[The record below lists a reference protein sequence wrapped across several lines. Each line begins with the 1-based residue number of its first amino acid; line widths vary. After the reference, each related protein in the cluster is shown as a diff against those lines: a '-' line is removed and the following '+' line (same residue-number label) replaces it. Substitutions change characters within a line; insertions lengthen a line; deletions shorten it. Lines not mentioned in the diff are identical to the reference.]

1 MESVI
6 TETRSSRLQFR
17 LLVAGSV
24 ILGSYWRFRFR
35 RPTCWR
41 FYAHDR
47 DGAMLEVKGQ
57 PFPLQAGVHYLIPP
71 GISFGVSTRGP
82 VRQVYIH
89 FETVGIGEETFAGA
103 WNAPIILPPDVS
115 RSNRVDAVGQELAP
129 DGAIIGTVAQWRLR
143 SILYDAFVD
152 IYDTFP
158 EPLKEDVPEP
168 KPDRS
173 PIRFAL
179 RYIRDFVGEPIDNAR
194 LARCCSMSESHFI
207 RCFQQYV
214 GQTPAQYLLAY
225 RLQIAAERL
234 ATTELSVDEIANQTG
249 FCHRAHFANAFKRAE
264 GMPPAA
270 FRRLRTEGTLPH
282 PL

>member
-6 TETRSSRLQFR
+6 TETASSRLQFR

-24 ILGSYWRFRFR
+24 ILGSYWRFRLKK
-35 RPTCWR
+35 PACWR

-57 PFPLQAGVHYLIPP
+57 PFLLRAGVHYLIPP
-71 GISFGVSTRGP
+71 GLSFGVNTRGP

-89 FETVGIGEETFAGA
+89 FETIGIEEELLKGA
-103 WNAPIILPPDVS
+103 WTSPIILPS
-115 RSNRVDAVGQELAP
+115 SNPRTDMVDEIGQELAP
-129 DGAIIGTVAQWRLR
+129 DGAIIDTITQWRLR
-143 SILYDAFVD
+143 AILYDAFTG
-152 IYDTFP
+152 IYDSFP
-158 EPLKEDVPEP
+158 EGLKKEVPEP
-168 KPDRS
+168 KPDHS

-179 RYIRDFVGEPIDNAR
+179 RHIRDFVGEPIDNAR
-194 LARCCSMSESHFI
+194 LARCCNMSESHFI

-225 RLQIAAERL
+225 RLQVAAERL
-234 ATTELSVDEIANQTG
+234 ATTELSIDEIASETG

-270 FRRLRTEGTLPH
+270 FRRLRMQGG
-282 PL
+282 